1 MRIHG
6 KGKLNNQLLEK
17 IKKGATA
24 IEIHLEK
31 ELLEDIPLTEAFDL
45 SYIDKAP
52 IYVVHMPLTD
62 EDVNIE
68 TEIGRKAIKRVAEL
82 CDIIAKHQR
91 HKVLI
96 VAHLATSVK
105 KLKQLGLYQQTIK
118 TVTDIVDSYDN
129 IEIGIENITI
139 LHQDSN
145 IFEFYG
151 TSLYDNI
158 EFVKDCNRQS
168 IGTVIDTCHV
178 LQNEAILNFLKPFIQ
193 KPYILNSKPYNYD
206 IETYFK
212 ENKKYAKLIHL
223 ANCNYNGLMENHG
236 TAFTKKEEDMN
247 KLKQIMEC
255 YKKYEYNVPI
265 TIEVRE
271 INYNNSLNFKETL
284 ENLKIVMNELN
295 IKY

>member
-52 IYVVHMPLTD
+52 IYVVHMPLKD

-145 IFEFYG
+145 IFEFY
-151 TSLYDNI
+151 
-158 EFVKDCNRQS
+158 
-168 IGTVIDTCHV
+168 
-178 LQNEAILNFLKPFIQ
+178 
-193 KPYILNSKPYNYD
+193 
-206 IETYFK
+206 
-212 ENKKYAKLIHL
+212 
-223 ANCNYNGLMENHG
+223 
-236 TAFTKKEEDMN
+236 
-247 KLKQIMEC
+247 
-255 YKKYEYNVPI
+255 
-265 TIEVRE
+265 
-271 INYNNSLNFKETL
+271 
-284 ENLKIVMNELN
+284 VM
-295 IKY
+295 